1 MPPGGTCSSSLA
13 RTKHH
18 RVVTSRRTSRGS
30 TALTRAL
37 SSSDGSSTP
46 RLARAS
52 AASAPA
58 VSIATSPSGNSVSP
72 SLPRSNK
79 PKTKMGLAGSTPA
92 YRAMRPPRRFVIR
105 DDPPSRREGA
115 MCARI
120 GTARAAS
127 DAGMARVA
135 RGTLWRSKFL
145 FCDHGGNFTR
155 SAIVS
160 TPGGLPLRPE
170 RGPREDRETTT
181 TLAAPE
187 ISRRVQRC
195 EPRRCDPR
203 IRTLTLA
210 SVTPAFGVEFSA
222 RRANN

>member
-1 MPPGGTCSSSLA
+1 M
-13 RTKHH
+13 
-18 RVVTSRRTSRGS
+18 
-30 TALTRAL
+30 TRAR
-37 SSSDGSSTP
+37 SSADGSSTP

-72 SLPRSNK
+72 SLPTSNK
-79 PKTKMGLAGSTPA
+79 LRTKTGTAGSTPA
-92 YRAMRPPRRFVIR
+92 DDRAMRPPRRFVIR

-127 DAGMARVA
+127 DADMARVA
-135 RGTLWRSKFL
+135 RGTLWRLKFL

-187 ISRRVQRC
+187 ISRRVQRR

-203 IRTLTLA
+203 ERTLTLA
-210 SVTPAFGVEFSA
+210 SVTPPFGVEFSPLGA
-222 RRANN
+222 QTTETNKCSGRQPWASCCCGPG